1 MGCRLRLGRHAN
13 GGGVE
18 QRFRGGDAASALLQ
32 TYVAGMEN
40 LPDDAALP
48 GAVADAALL
57 AELAVARK
65 AVARW
70 ARRQQN
76 ALARLPDPSLALA
89 EADSLERITRSLL
102 AHRDRIRPGALSVRI
117 PDYGAEGVTEV
128 EVALDPAQG
137 FESLTR
143 ARFHK
148 VTKLR
153 RAAAAHGERV
163 AALHHEDEEAAAWG
177 VKLAQVCEQLERP
190 VPESVK
196 LLRRVRKEAARDLEN
211 LRYRLLPRGLWPQAP
226 RPKEDVPPSV
236 PIRWDLPGGWIL
248 WAGRSGSENDLL
260 TTRVARA
267 DDLWFHAAHAS
278 GSHVILRS
286 PGAKPMPAPP
296 ELVELAAGVAAWLS
310 KLRAQEVAEVHCTEK
325 RHVRKPRKAPVGTV
339 TMDHARLL
347 RVKPLPPP
355 RG

>member
-1 MGCRLRLGRHAN
+1 
-13 GGGVE
+13 
-18 QRFRGGDAASALLQ
+18 
-32 TYVAGMEN
+32 MES
-40 LPDDAALP
+40 LSGDAALP
-48 GAVADAALL
+48 GTAADAALL
-57 AELAVARK
+57 AELTLARK

-70 ARRQQN
+70 ARRQEN
-76 ALARLPDPSLALA
+76 ALARLPDPALALA
-89 EADSLERITRSLL
+89 EADRLERITRSLL
-102 AHRDRIRPGALSVRI
+102 AHRDRIRPGAVSVRI
-117 PDYGAEGVTEV
+117 PDYGADGVTEV
-128 EVALDPAQG
+128 EVALDPAQS

-148 VTKLR
+148 ATKLR

-163 AALHHEDEEAAAWG
+163 AALGREGEEAAAWG
-177 VKLAQVCEQLERP
+177 AKLAEFCQQLEHP
-190 VPESVK
+190 EPESVK
-196 LLRRVRKEAARDLEN
+196 LLRRVRKEAGRDLER
-211 LRYRLLPRGLWPQAP
+211 LRHRLLSRGLWPQAP
-226 RPKEDVPPSV
+226 RSKEEVPPAA

-267 DDLWFHAAHAS
+267 DDLWFHAAHVP

-296 ELVELAAGVAAWLS
+296 ELVEMAAGVAAWLS

-339 TMDHARLL
+339 TMEHARLL

>member
-1 MGCRLRLGRHAN
+1 MESLP
-13 GGGVE
+13 E
-18 QRFRGGDAASALLQ
+18 DA
-32 TYVAGMEN
+32 V
-40 LPDDAALP
+40 LP
-48 GAVADAALL
+48 GAAADAALL
-57 AELAVARK
+57 GELAVARK

-70 ARRQQN
+70 ARRQEN
-76 ALARLPDPSLALA
+76 ALARLPDPSLAFS
-89 EADSLERITRSLL
+89 EADRLERITRSLL
-102 AHRDRIRPGALSVRI
+102 AHRDRIRPGAISVRI
-117 PDYGAEGVTEV
+117 PDYGAEGVTEI
-128 EVALDPAQG
+128 EVSLDPAQG

-148 VTKLR
+148 ATKLR

-163 AALHHEDEEAAAWG
+163 AALRREGEEAAAWG
-177 VKLAQVCEQLERP
+177 LRLAEFCDLLEHP
-190 VPESVK
+190 GSESVK
-196 LLRRVRKEAARDLEN
+196 LLRRVRKEAVRGLDA

-226 RPKEDVPPSV
+226 RPKEDAPPSA

-267 DDLWFHAAHAS
+267 DDLWFHVAHAP
-278 GSHVILRS
+278 GSHVILRA
-286 PGAKPMPAPP
+286 PGAKPMPAPR
-296 ELVELAAGVAAWLS
+296 ELVEMAAGVAAWLS
-310 KLRAQEVAEVHCTEK
+310 KLRAQEVTEVHCTEK

-339 TMDHARLL
+339 TMDHAKLL

>member
-1 MGCRLRLGRHAN
+1 
-13 GGGVE
+13 VV
-18 QRFRGGDAASALLQ
+18 ALLQ
-32 TYVAGMEN
+32 TYVAGMECQGE
-40 LPDDAALP
+40 DAALS
-48 GAVADAALL
+48 GTAVDAALL

-65 AVARW
+65 AATRW

-89 EADSLERITRSLL
+89 EADRLERITRSLL
-102 AHRDRIRPGALSVRI
+102 AHRDRIRPGAVSVRI

-128 EVALDPAQG
+128 EVALDPAQS

-148 VTKLR
+148 ATKLR

-163 AALHHEDEEAAAWG
+163 AALGREGEEAAAWG
-177 VKLAQVCEQLERP
+177 VKLAELCEQLEHP
-190 VPESVK
+190 GPESVK
-196 LLRRVRKEAARDLEN
+196 ILRRVRKEAARDLAR
-211 LRYRLLPRGLWPQAP
+211 LRQRLLPRGLWPQAP
-226 RPKEDVPPSV
+226 RPKEETPPSA
-236 PIRWDLPGGWIL
+236 PIRWDLPGGWVL

-267 DDLWFHAAHAS
+267 DDLWFHAAHVP

-286 PGAKPMPAPP
+286 PGAKPMPAPS

-310 KLRAQEVAEVHCTEK
+310 KLRAQDVAEVHCTEK

-339 TMDHARLL
+339 TMDHAKLL
-347 RVKPLPPP
+347 RVKPVPPP
-355 RG
+355 